1 MFSLLALGEFKN
13 GSKNRYNILAFAA
26 LLLLMLDPRSLFS
39 VSFQMSYLAV
49 ISIVFFYFKIYSLIR
64 IESRVFNWI
73 WQLTA
78 VGLAAQI
85 LTFPLV
91 IYYFNQYPL
100 GFVFGGL
107 VAVTSVYVTLMAGYF
122 LLAFGDI
129 IFWIDRALTNLIS
142 KTIEIEIY
150 LLHIIANIPFGTI
163 ENIWLTK
170 YELFLIY
177 FLLALVMWSVQSA
190 NWIYAFFTI
199 ALTSVFISYK
209 SIQHIRRTHLEK
221 NKIDYYTSE
230 VHRRLV
236 DHKVLEVLDDD
247 KLQSK
252 NYRII
257 R

>member
-1 MFSLLALGEFKN
+1 M
-13 GSKNRYNILAFAA
+13 
-26 LLLLMLDPRSLFS
+26 
-39 VSFQMSYLAV
+39 
-49 ISIVFFYFKIYSLIR
+49 
-64 IESRVFNWI
+64 
-73 WQLTA
+73 
-78 VGLAAQI
+78 
-85 LTFPLV
+85 
-91 IYYFNQYPL
+91 
-100 GFVFGGL
+100 
-107 VAVTSVYVTLMAGYF
+107 
-122 LLAFGDI
+122 
-129 IFWIDRALTNLIS
+129 
-142 KTIEIEIY
+142 
-150 LLHIIANIPFGTI
+150 LHIIANIPFGTI